1 MKFKIKKR
9 YIVIIAIILLIILF
23 FIIGG
28 NGNVVNTVKLVPV
41 ARGNVES
48 IVSVSGTVK
57 EKSENNVYV
66 DTNIKVK
73 DIFVD
78 ENDFVR
84 KGQKIVDFDMDS
96 LNSNLSSLRINK
108 EVLELNYKKA
118 TISDEKGL
126 LSLVSTE
133 NAVSSAKD
141 ALDRAEA
148 LYEVG
153 AISKMEYDNVKTPYE
168 NAKAGLTMSS
178 TGMDYDLDVMKK
190 NIELTNIQINDLEKQ
205 ISKLRTAMYSPKDG
219 IISSINMKEGAY
231 VAPSTS
237 IYKIV
242 NNSELEIKCEVKEFT
257 VKNLSVGQKVYI
269 TGDAFDGYTYEG
281 HIKSIAPI
289 ASTNV
294 SYSNSQT
301 TIEVIVDVD
310 SKDTLLKSGLNVT
323 CDIVSKSKEDTLTI
337 PVSSFNED
345 KDGNI
350 FVYEVENGKL
360 KKVFIETGIHSDE
373 ELEVISGLI
382 EGEEIVKD
390 MKSNFV
396 EGMAVVEE
404 R

>member
-1 MKFKIKKR
+1 MKIKIKKR
-9 YIVIIAIILLIILF
+9 YIVIIAIVLLIILS

-28 NGNVVNTVKLVPV
+28 NGNVVNTVKMVAV
-41 ARGNVES
+41 ARGDVES
-48 IVSVSGTVK
+48 IISVSGTVK

-66 DTNIKVK
+66 DTNVKVK
-73 DIFVD
+73 DILVD
-78 ENDFVR
+78 ENAFVR

-96 LNSNLSSLRINK
+96 LNSSLASLRINK

-118 TISDEKGL
+118 TISDENGL

-133 NAVSSAKD
+133 NAVTSAKD
-141 ALDRAEA
+141 ALERAEA

-153 AISKMEYDNVKTPYE
+153 AISKVEYDNAKTAYD

-178 TGMDYDLDVMKK
+178 SGMDYDLEVMEK
-190 NIELTNIQINDLEKQ
+190 NIQLTNIQINDLEKQ

-219 IISSINMKEGAY
+219 IISSINMKEGSY
-231 VAPSTS
+231 VAPSTP

-242 NNSELEIKCEVKEFT
+242 NNSELEIKSEVKEFT
-257 VKNLSVGQKVYI
+257 VKSLSVGQKVYI

-289 ASTNV
+289 ASTSV
-294 SYSNSQT
+294 SYSTSQT
-301 TIEVIVDVD
+301 TIEVIIDVD

-323 CDIVSKSKEDTLTI
+323 CDIVTKSKENTLTI

-373 ELEVISGLI
+373 ELEVISGLT

-390 MKSNFV
+390 MKSSFV
-396 EGMAVVEE
+396 EGMPVVEE

>member
-1 MKFKIKKR
+1 MKFKIKRR
-9 YIVIIAIILLIILF
+9 YIVIIVIFLLIVLSF
-23 FIIGG
+23 VFGG
-28 NGNVVNTVKLVPV
+28 KGSTINTVKIIPV

-57 EKSENNVYV
+57 EKTESNVYV
-66 DTNIKVK
+66 DANVKIK
-73 DIFVD
+73 DILVEENAFVK
-78 ENDFVR
+78 
-84 KGQKIVDFDMDS
+84 KGEKIADFDLDT
-96 LNSNLSSLRINK
+96 LNSNLASLKINK

-118 TISDEKGL
+118 TISDENGL

-133 NAVSSAKD
+133 NAVNSAKD
-141 ALDRAEA
+141 AFDRAEA

-153 AISKMEYDNVKTPYE
+153 AISKVEYDNAKTTYD
-168 NAKAGLTMSS
+168 NAKAGFTMSS
-178 TGMDYDLDVMKK
+178 TSMDYDLDVMKK

-205 ISKLRTAMYSPKDG
+205 ISKLRTAMYSPKEG

-231 VAPSTS
+231 VAPSTP

-242 NNSELEIKCEVKEFT
+242 NNSELEIKSEVKEFT

-294 SYSNSQT
+294 SYSSSQT
-301 TIEVIVDVD
+301 TIEVIIDVD

-323 CDIVSKSKEDTLTI
+323 CDIVSKAKEGALTI

-345 KDGNI
+345 KDGKI
-350 FVYEVENGKL
+350 FVYEIENGKL

-373 ELEVISGLI
+373 NLEVISGLI

-390 MKSNFV
+390 MKSSYV
-396 EGMAVVEE
+396 EGMSVVEE